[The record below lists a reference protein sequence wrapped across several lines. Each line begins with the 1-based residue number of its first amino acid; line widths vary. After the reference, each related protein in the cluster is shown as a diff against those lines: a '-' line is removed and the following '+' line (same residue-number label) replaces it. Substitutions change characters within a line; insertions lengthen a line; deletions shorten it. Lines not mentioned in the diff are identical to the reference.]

1 MSKVNTN
8 VCIITGNLTRDA
20 ELRYTSNQK
29 PVLTF
34 AVAVNRL
41 GQDNVQA
48 TDYFNCV
55 FWGKTGEALSKWL
68 TKGRGVLVR
77 GSMRSRT
84 YEAKDGHKVTAW
96 ELVADS
102 FGGVEL
108 LGGGERQQSGGG
120 YGYQGYQPQNFGAP
134 PQSRRN
140 DWPPQEGN
148 AQFSAPPPSGTFPAD
163 NGEEASI
170 PF

>member
-20 ELRYTSNQK
+20 ELKYTANQK

-41 GQDNVQA
+41 GQDNTQA

-55 FWGKTGEALSKWL
+55 FWGKTGETLSKWL

-77 GSMRSRT
+77 GSMRSRS

-96 ELVADS
+96 ELIADS
-102 FGGVEL
+102 YGGIEL
-108 LGGGERQQSGGG
+108 LGGGERQQSGG
-120 YGYQGYQPQNFGAP
+120 YQQRPPQQPQ
-134 PQSRRN
+134 QRRN
-140 DWPPQEGN
+140 DWNPMDVEPEPQRPQQYAQEPGN
-148 AQFSAPPPSGTFPAD
+148 
-163 NGEEASI
+163 I

>member
-20 ELRYTSNQK
+20 ELKYTANQK

-41 GQDNVQA
+41 GQDNAQA

-55 FWGKTGEALSKWL
+55 FWGKTGETLSKWL
-68 TKGRGVLVR
+68 TKGRSVLVR
-77 GSMRSRT
+77 GSMRSRS
-84 YEAKDGHKVTAW
+84 YETKDGHKVTAW
-96 ELVADS
+96 ELIADS
-102 FGGVEL
+102 YGGIEL
-108 LGGGERQQSGGG
+108 LGGGERQQSGG
-120 YGYQGYQPQNFGAP
+120 YQQRPPQQPQ
-134 PQSRRN
+134 QRRN
-140 DWPPQEGN
+140 DWNPMDVEQPPQMAQQYAQEPGN
-148 AQFSAPPPSGTFPAD
+148 
-163 NGEEASI
+163 I

>member
-8 VCIITGNLTRDA
+8 ICVITGNLTRDA
-20 ELRYTSNQK
+20 ELTYTANQK
-29 PVLTF
+29 PVVVF

-41 GQDNVQA
+41 GQDNAQT

-55 FWGKTGEALSKWL
+55 FWGKTGETLAKWL
-68 TKGRGVLVR
+68 TKGRSVLVR
-77 GSMRSRT
+77 GSMRSRS

-96 ELVADS
+96 ELIADS
-102 FGGVEL
+102 YGGIEL

-120 YGYQGYQPQNFGAP
+120 YQQRP
-134 PQSRRN
+134 PQQSQQRRN
-140 DWPPQEGN
+140 DWNPRDVEPEPQAAQQYAQEPGN
-148 AQFSAPPPSGTFPAD
+148 
-163 NGEEASI
+163 I

>member
-20 ELRYTSNQK
+20 ELKYTANQK

-41 GQDNVQA
+41 GQDNAQA
-48 TDYFNCV
+48 TDYFNVV
-55 FWGKTGEALSKWL
+55 FWGKTGETLSKWL

-77 GSMRSRT
+77 GSMRSRS

-96 ELVADS
+96 ELIADS
-102 FGGVEL
+102 YGGIEL
-108 LGGGERQQSGGG
+108 LGGGERQQGGG
-120 YGYQGYQPQNFGAP
+120 YQQRP
-134 PQSRRN
+134 PQQPPQRRN
-140 DWPPQEGN
+140 DWNPMEVEAEPQRPQQYAQEPGN
-148 AQFSAPPPSGTFPAD
+148 
-163 NGEEASI
+163 I

>member
-68 TKGRGVLVR
+68 TKGRSVLVR

-108 LGGGERQQSGGG
+108 LGSSERAQGG
-120 YGYQGYQPQNFGAP
+120 YTQQPPAQNQR
-134 PQSRRN
+134 PQSARGGWNPLDVDEPAPSAQSART
-140 DWPPQEGN
+140 QEQGD
-148 AQFSAPPPSGTFPAD
+148 FP
-163 NGEEASI
+163 
-170 PF
+170 F

>member
-1 MSKVNTN
+1 MSKLNTN

-20 ELRYTSNQK
+20 ELKYTANQK

-77 GSMRSRT
+77 GSMRSRS

-108 LGGGERQQSGGG
+108 LGGGERAQGG
-120 YGYQGYQPQNFGAP
+120 YTQQPPAQNQR
-134 PQSRRN
+134 PQSARGGWNPLDVDGPAPSAQTART
-140 DWPPQEGN
+140 QEQGD
-148 AQFSAPPPSGTFPAD
+148 FP
-163 NGEEASI
+163 
-170 PF
+170 F